1 MMLTENIFANWAGIL
16 NFHSNGICAIQK
28 HTNWWS
34 AKDDVISNV
43 SWNVILCH
51 FLMNGCFKLMC
62 ICLVA
67 NIDFASMS
75 R

>member
-28 HTNWWS
+28 YTNWWS

-43 SWNVILCH
+43 SWNV
-51 FLMNGCFKLMC
+51 
-62 ICLVA
+62 
-67 NIDFASMS
+67 
-75 R
+75 